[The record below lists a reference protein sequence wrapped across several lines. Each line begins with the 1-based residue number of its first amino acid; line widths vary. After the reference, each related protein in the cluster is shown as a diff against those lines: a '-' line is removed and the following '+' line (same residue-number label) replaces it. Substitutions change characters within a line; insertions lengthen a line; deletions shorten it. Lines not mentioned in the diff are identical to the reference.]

1 MVLLPPRRQ
10 ERRDLQPMPS
20 GQIKASL
27 LILRI
32 RSYNFLSHTDLNA
45 RKLGYWYLEAYFA
58 GGDIVG
64 NNLCCHTVTRNGT
77 ELWYQDSVLEHD
89 GEDKSPKVFT
99 SCILKFMLTGLGG
112 VWIGNKSRFWG
123 VITQTRSNPRTVGR
137 IIASDDEITLIDRPF
152 LPFFTRIVI
161 QSPSTQ
167 VKVSR
172 NLTGYCIVALVEGS
186 NGLCIDHCLKLLD
199 SHFTS
204 KLCWRNLRMHG
215 AIIDSISPVLC
226 ICLIPREA
234 SRLVF
239 TSSIRE
245 PF

>member
-1 MVLLPPRRQ
+1 MVNLGFVADERNDRRRVTLMVLLPPRRQ

-89 GEDKSPKVFT
+89 REDKSPKVST
-99 SCILKFMLTGLGG
+99 SGIVKLMLTGLGG
-112 VWIGNKSRFWG
+112 RGCVWTGNKSRFYVG
-123 VITQTRSNPRTVGR
+123 CDTADTQ
-137 IIASDDEITLIDRPF
+137 
-152 LPFFTRIVI
+152 
-161 QSPSTQ
+161 
-167 VKVSR
+167 
-172 NLTGYCIVALVEGS
+172 
-186 NGLCIDHCLKLLD
+186 
-199 SHFTS
+199 
-204 KLCWRNLRMHG
+204 
-215 AIIDSISPVLC
+215 
-226 ICLIPREA
+226 
-234 SRLVF
+234 
-239 TSSIRE
+239 
-245 PF
+245 